1 MGAPKDDPAVSGRRD
16 LIEAGST
23 SYDRRSAL
31 PATEPRRHAMPGFKA
46 VLIQRDASGS
56 QSVGFA
62 NLSDADLMEGDVTV
76 RIERSTVNYK
86 DGLAITGRA
95 PVVRRFPMVPGVDGV
110 GTVEQSSAPGFKPG
124 DRVLLNGWGV
134 GELHLGA
141 WAEKARWKSDW
152 LISLPAGF
160 SPDEGM
166 AIGTAGYTAMMA
178 VMALERHGIHPPAGP
193 VLVTG
198 AAGGVG
204 SVAVAL
210 LAGLGYHVVAST
222 GRTEEAGYLK
232 GLGAI
237 DVVGGQTLANLL
249 SMIRYDGAVAACGL
263 AGGMEFPAT
272 VAPFILR
279 GVTLY
284 GIDSVYVPKPVRI
297 AAWDRLDR
305 DLDRAKLAAMTKRIA
320 FDDVIDAARQ
330 IVDGKVRGRLVVEI
344 G

>member
-1 MGAPKDDPAVSGRRD
+1 
-16 LIEAGST
+16 
-23 SYDRRSAL
+23 
-31 PATEPRRHAMPGFKA
+31 MPGFKA
-46 VLIQRDASGS
+46 VLIEQDTSGN

-62 NLSDADLMEGDVTV
+62 TLSDADLMEGDVTV

-95 PVVRRFPMVPGVDGV
+95 PVVRRFPMVPGIDGV
-110 GTVEQSSAPGFKPG
+110 GVVEQSSAPGIKPG

-141 WAEKARWKSDW
+141 WAERARWKSEW
-152 LISLPAGF
+152 LIPLPAGF

-178 VMALERHGIHPPAGP
+178 VMALEHHGIHPPAGP
-193 VLVTG
+193 ILVTG

-210 LAGLGYHVVAST
+210 LAGLGFHVVAST
-222 GRTEEAGYLK
+222 GRPEETDYLK
-232 GLGAI
+232 RLGAAEVIPRSELNGAGKPLSRERWIGAI
-237 DVVGGQTLANLL
+237 DVVGGQTLANVL

-263 AGGMEFPAT
+263 AGGMELPAT

-284 GIDSVYVPKPVRI
+284 GIDSVYVPKSVRI

-305 DLDRAKLAAMTKRIA
+305 DLDRSKLAAMTQRIA
-320 FDDVIDAARQ
+320 FDDVLDAARK
-330 IVDGKVRGRLVVEI
+330 IVDGKIRGRLVVEI

>member
-1 MGAPKDDPAVSGRRD
+1 
-16 LIEAGST
+16 
-23 SYDRRSAL
+23 
-31 PATEPRRHAMPGFKA
+31 MPGFKA
-46 VLIQRDASGS
+46 VLIQKDADGA
-56 QSVGFA
+56 QSVGFST
-62 NLSDADLMEGDVTV
+62 LTDADLMEGDVTV

-86 DGLAITGRA
+86 DGLAITGLA

-110 GTVEQSSAPGFKPG
+110 GIVEQSTAPGFKPG

-141 WAEKARWKSDW
+141 WAERARWKSDW

-204 SVAVAL
+204 SMAVAL

-222 GRTEEAGYLK
+222 GRSEEAEYLHD
-232 GLGAI
+232 LGAAEI
-237 DVVGGQTLANLL
+237 IPRSDLNGPGKPLARERWIGAVDVVGGQTLANLL

-263 AGGMEFPAT
+263 AGGMELPTT

-284 GIDSVYVPKPVRI
+284 GIDSVYVPKPVRV
-297 AAWDRLDR
+297 AVWDRLDR

-320 FDDVIDAARQ
+320 FADVIAAARD
-330 IVDGKVRGRLVVEI
+330 IVDGKIRGRLVVEI

>member
-1 MGAPKDDPAVSGRRD
+1 
-16 LIEAGST
+16 
-23 SYDRRSAL
+23 
-31 PATEPRRHAMPGFKA
+31 MPGFKA
-46 VLIQRDASGS
+46 ILIQKDASGE
-56 QSVGFA
+56 QSCGFVS
-62 NLSDADLMEGDVTV
+62 LTDADLMEGDVTI

-86 DGLAITGRA
+86 DGLAVTGRA

-110 GTVEQSSAPGFKPG
+110 GIVEQSASLSFKPG

-141 WAEKARWKSDW
+141 WAERARWKSDW
-152 LISLPAGF
+152 LIALPSGF
-160 SPDEGM
+160 SPDEAM
-166 AIGTAGYTAMMA
+166 EIGTAGYTAMRA

-222 GRTEEAGYLK
+222 GRPEEADYLK
-232 GLGAI
+232 GLGASEIIPRSDLNGAGKPLARERWIGAI
-237 DVVGGQTLANLL
+237 DVVGGQTLANIL

-263 AGGMEFPAT
+263 AGGLELPTT

-284 GIDSVYVPKPVRI
+284 GIDSVDGPKPGRI

-305 DLDRAKLAAMTKRIA
+305 DLDRRK
-320 FDDVIDAARQ
+320 
-330 IVDGKVRGRLVVEI
+330 
-344 G
+344 

>member
-1 MGAPKDDPAVSGRRD
+1 MSP
-16 LIEAGST
+16 
-23 SYDRRSAL
+23 
-31 PATEPRRHAMPGFKA
+31 FKA
-46 VLIQRDASGS
+46 VLIDKDASGV
-56 QSVGFA
+56 QSAGFA
-62 NLSDADLMEGDVTV
+62 TLTEADLMPGDVTV
-76 RIERSTVNYK
+76 RVQRSTVNYK

-110 GTVEQSSAPGFKPG
+110 GIVEQSASPSFKPG

-141 WAEKARWKSDW
+141 WAERARWKSDW
-152 LISLPAGF
+152 LITLPSGF

-166 AIGTAGYTAMMA
+166 AIGTAGYTAMMC
-178 VMALERHGIHPPAGP
+178 VMALERHGIGPSGGP

-222 GRTEEAGYLK
+222 GRPEESDYLK
-232 GLGAI
+232 GLGAAEIVARAELEGSGKPLSRERWIGAI
-237 DVVGGQTLANLL
+237 DVVGGQTLANVL

-263 AGGMEFPAT
+263 AGGLEMTTT

-284 GIDSVYVPKPVRI
+284 GIDSVYVPKPVRV
-297 AAWDRLDR
+297 AVWDRLDR
-305 DLDRAKLAAMTKRIA
+305 DLDRARLAAMTRHIA
-320 FDDVIDAARQ
+320 FDEVIDAARE

>member
-1 MGAPKDDPAVSGRRD
+1 
-16 LIEAGST
+16 
-23 SYDRRSAL
+23 
-31 PATEPRRHAMPGFKA
+31 MPDFKA
-46 VLIQRDASGS
+46 VLIQKDASGG

-62 NLSDADLMEGDVTV
+62 TLSDADLMEGDVTV

-110 GTVEQSSAPGFKPG
+110 GIVEQSSAPGYKPG

-134 GELHLGA
+134 GEQHLGA
-141 WAEKARWKSDW
+141 WAERARWKSDW

-222 GRTEEAGYLK
+222 GRPEETDYLK
-232 GLGAI
+232 GLGAAEIIPRAELNGPGKPLARERWIGAI

-263 AGGMEFPAT
+263 AGGMELPAT

-305 DLDRAKLAAMTKRIA
+305 DLDRAQLAAMTKRIP
-320 FDDVIDAARQ
+320 FDGVIDAARQ
-330 IVDGKVRGRLVVEI
+330 IVDGKIRGRLVVEI

>member
-1 MGAPKDDPAVSGRRD
+1 
-16 LIEAGST
+16 
-23 SYDRRSAL
+23 
-31 PATEPRRHAMPGFKA
+31 MPDFKA
-46 VLIQRDASGS
+46 VLIQKDASGG

-62 NLSDADLMEGDVTV
+62 TLSDADLMEGDVTV

-110 GTVEQSSAPGFKPG
+110 GIVEQSSAPGYKPG

-134 GELHLGA
+134 GEQHLGA
-141 WAEKARWKSDW
+141 WAERARWKSDW

-222 GRTEEAGYLK
+222 GRPEETDYLK
-232 GLGAI
+232 GLGAAEIIPRSELNGPGKPLARERWIGAI

-305 DLDRAKLAAMTKRIA
+305 DLDRAQLAAMTKRIP
-320 FDDVIDAARQ
+320 FDGVIDAARQ
-330 IVDGKVRGRLVVEI
+330 IVDGKIRGRLVVEI

>member
-1 MGAPKDDPAVSGRRD
+1 MS
-16 LIEAGST
+16 S
-23 SYDRRSAL
+23 
-31 PATEPRRHAMPGFKA
+31 FKA
-46 VLIQRDASGS
+46 VLIEKDAGGA
-56 QSVGFA
+56 QSVGFGT
-62 NLSDADLMEGDVTV
+62 LTDADLMEGDVTV

-110 GTVEQSSAPGFKPG
+110 GIVEQSSSQSFKPG

-141 WAEKARWKSDW
+141 WAERARWKSDW
-152 LISLPAGF
+152 LISLPSGF

-166 AIGTAGYTAMMA
+166 AIGTAGYTAMMC
-178 VMALERHGIHPPAGP
+178 VMALERHGIGPAGGP
-193 VLVTG
+193 ILVTG

-222 GRTEEAGYLK
+222 GRPEEADYLK
-232 GLGAI
+232 KLGAAEIIARSELEGSGKPLARERWIGAI
-237 DVVGGQTLANLL
+237 DVVGGQTLANVL

-263 AGGMEFPAT
+263 AGGMELPAT

-284 GIDSVYVPKPVRI
+284 GIDSVYVPKPVRV
-297 AAWDRLDR
+297 AVWDRLDR

-320 FDDVIDAARQ
+320 FDDVIDTARE
-330 IVDGKVRGRLVVEI
+330 IVDGRIRGRIVVEI

>member
-1 MGAPKDDPAVSGRRD
+1 
-16 LIEAGST
+16 
-23 SYDRRSAL
+23 
-31 PATEPRRHAMPGFKA
+31 MPGFKA
-46 VLIQRDASGS
+46 VLIQRDAGGG
-56 QSVGFA
+56 QSSGFA
-62 NLSDADLMEGDVTV
+62 TLTNADLMEGDVTV

-110 GTVEQSSAPGFKPG
+110 GIVEQSAASGFNPG

-141 WAEKARWKSDW
+141 WAERARWKGDW
-152 LISLPAGF
+152 LISLPSGF
-160 SPDEGM
+160 SPDEAM

-178 VMALERHGIHPPAGP
+178 VMALERHGIRPSAGP
-193 VLVTG
+193 ILVTG

-222 GRTEEAGYLK
+222 GRPQEADYLK
-232 GLGAI
+232 GLGASEIIARSDLSGAGKPLARERWIGAI

-305 DLDRAKLAAMTKRIA
+305 DLDRKKLAAMTRRIP

>member
-1 MGAPKDDPAVSGRRD
+1 
-16 LIEAGST
+16 
-23 SYDRRSAL
+23 
-31 PATEPRRHAMPGFKA
+31 MPGFKA

-62 NLSDADLMEGDVTV
+62 TLSDADLMEGDVTV

-110 GTVEQSSAPGFKPG
+110 GIVEQSSAPGFKPG

-222 GRTEEAGYLK
+222 GRPEEADYLK
-232 GLGAI
+232 GLGAAEIIPRSELNGRGKPLARERWIGAI